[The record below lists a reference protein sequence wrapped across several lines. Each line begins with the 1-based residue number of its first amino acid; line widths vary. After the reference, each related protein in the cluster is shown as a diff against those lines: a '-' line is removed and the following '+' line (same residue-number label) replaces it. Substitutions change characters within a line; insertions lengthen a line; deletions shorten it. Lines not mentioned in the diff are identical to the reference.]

1 MDWYIPYHSH
11 HHPRM
16 LTVVIRGMH
25 DRALQ
30 IFDNTSKQPEM
41 EHLPEC
47 LKPTG
52 QEDPIAKP
60 GRKQKHEQSA
70 DEEPQR
76 TLHVPYV
83 WGLSKKIEKTC
94 APLGVKVVFKPQST
108 LKQPLVRVKQKM
120 PEEKKMEVVYQVPCK
135 DCSKVYIGETKR
147 TLKIR
152 MAEHKQAVQKGDEKN
167 SIVVHSH
174 TTNHC
179 IDWEGARVHGT
190 A

>member
-1 MDWYIPYHSH
+1 
-11 HHPRM
+11 M
-16 LTVVIRGMH
+16 LTGVIRGMH

-30 IFDNTSKQPEM
+30 ICDNTSKQPEM

-94 APLGVKVVFKPQST
+94 APLNWGESGLQASEH
-108 LKQPLVRVKQKM
+108 
-120 PEEKKMEVVYQVPCK
+120 PETAACK
-135 DCSKVYIGETKR
+135 SEAEDA
-147 TLKIR
+147 IR
-152 MAEHKQAVQKGDEKN
+152 EEDGSGLPGSLQGLQ
-167 SIVVHSH
+167 
-174 TTNHC
+174 
-179 IDWEGARVHGT
+179 
-190 A
+190 